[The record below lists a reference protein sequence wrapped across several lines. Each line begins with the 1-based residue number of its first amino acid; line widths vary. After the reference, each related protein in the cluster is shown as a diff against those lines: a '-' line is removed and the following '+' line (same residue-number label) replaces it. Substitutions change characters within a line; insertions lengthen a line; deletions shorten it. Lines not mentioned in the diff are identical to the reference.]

1 MIKGTGKEIA
11 SRVTRYP
18 ERILVT
24 QNFEASYFHT
34 LEYPTD
40 I

>member
-1 MIKGTGKEIA
+1 MIKGTGKGLVL
-11 SRVTRYP
+11 RVTRDP

-24 QNFEASYFHT
+24 QNFETSYFHT